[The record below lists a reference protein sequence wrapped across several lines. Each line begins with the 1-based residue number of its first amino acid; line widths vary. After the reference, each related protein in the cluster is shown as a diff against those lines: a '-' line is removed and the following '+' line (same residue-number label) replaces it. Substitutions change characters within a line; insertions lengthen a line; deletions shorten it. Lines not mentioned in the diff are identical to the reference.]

1 MPLNGRS
8 AGMGSGAFR
17 ARLLDS
23 RSVSARRRA
32 RLVVIEAGSLVL
44 VYSVL
49 PRFEGMLLSTEYSAS
64 AILPSLCTALRELLG
79 PTPFF
84 VVSCL
89 MLRRDPW

>member
-64 AILPSLCTALRELLG
+64 AIAESLHRSSGAARPDTILRC
-79 PTPFF
+79 
-84 VVSCL
+84 VV
-89 MLRRDPW
+89 PNAQA